1 MAKWIIGV
9 DPSASKATVENTIG
23 WAVLKGD
30 ILYEVGE
37 VEPDAP
43 FFTRSRVWL
52 RNKFK
57 MIAVSDP
64 YADITVGVET
74 AYLGQNPNVFLGLIQ
89 CQSHLCA
96 ATLDA
101 GQTFRYISPM
111 DSFKAATGLTQYPL
125 NDKGTRSGTRK
136 PAIQEALKAKYD
148 LPDDTSEHIFDAIA
162 IAEAVKQK
170 SAPK

>member
-1 MAKWIIGV
+1 MSRWVIGV
-9 DPSASKATVENTIG
+9 DPSASRVTVENTIG
-23 WAVLKGD
+23 WAIFRDDL
-30 ILYEVGE
+30 LYEVGE
-37 VEPDAP
+37 LEPDAP
-43 FFTRSRVWL
+43 FFTRARMWL

-57 MIAVSDP
+57 MIAATDQ

-74 AYLGQNPNVFLGLIQ
+74 AYLGGNPNVFLGLIQ

-101 GQTFRYISPM
+101 AHTFRFISPM

-125 NDKGTRSGTRK
+125 NAKGTRSGTRK
-136 PAIQEALKAKYD
+136 LAIQEALRAQHH
-148 LPDDTSEHIFDAIA
+148 LPEDTSEHIYDAIA

-170 SAPK
+170 SISK

>member
-1 MAKWIIGV
+1 MSRWIIGV

-23 WAVLKGD
+23 WVVLRD
-30 ILYEVGE
+30 DVLYEAGE
-37 VEPDAP
+37 LEPDAP
-43 FFTRSRVWL
+43 FFTRARVWL

-57 MIAVSDP
+57 MIAAADQ
-64 YADITVGVET
+64 YAEIIVGVET

-101 GQTFRYISPM
+101 AHTFRYITPM

-136 PAIQEALKAKYD
+136 LAIQNSLRSKYD
-148 LPDDTSEHIFDAIA
+148 LPDDTSEHVFDALA

-170 SAPK
+170 SISK